1 MKKTKGFKR
10 MLASILAMVTATTV
24 ALTGCGGSESSS
36 SNAGNK
42 NGKNVV
48 ITFAGWGSLAEKQNF
63 TKMIDKF
70 EETHP
75 GVKVNY
81 QHYPGSQ
88 DDYMVKLVS
97 NVAANKMPD
106 VFYIPTDEFVEWAA
120 AGRILDISDYLA
132 KSENYE
138 EGKIWE
144 KSINMYHYNKET
156 GAVGEDGGLYGL
168 PKDLGPWAM
177 VYNKTLFEQKGVPLP
192 DPNKPYTLDEF
203 IDVAKKLTSGTGVD
217 KVYGTAN
224 YTLESAVW
232 SNGANYLSEDKKTVT
247 VNTPEF
253 AEALQWVADLALVH
267 GVSPTTAESAT
278 SGWFERWCNG
288 KVGMAWMGPWDQAT
302 FWEAVSFEWDL
313 MPTPVNAKTGKAV
326 SWLGSA
332 ALCVSATSKEAE
344 IAYELTEFLCMDEEA
359 QKINYESGQAVPNII
374 EMAEND
380 YLAMDKMPA
389 NKQVFLDILKDPEKG
404 QFQYTYYTKN
414 SSWYD
419 YLNSELNKVYSGSMS
434 ATEFCKKI
442 QPELQERLDG
452 NE

>member
-1 MKKTKGFKR
+1 MAG
-10 MLASILAMVTATTV
+10 ILAMAATAAV
-24 ALTGCGGSESSS
+24 VFTGCGGDSDVNSEGGKKD
-36 SNAGNK
+36 GND
-42 NGKNVV
+42 VV

-81 QHYPGSQ
+81 QHYPGTES
-88 DDYMVKLVS
+88 DYMVKLVS

-106 VFYIPTDEFVEWAA
+106 VFYLPTNEFVEWAS
-120 AGRILDISDYLA
+120 AGRLLDVTDYLA
-132 KSENYE
+132 KSKLYK
-138 EGKIWE
+138 EGEIWE
-144 KSINMYHYNKET
+144 KAMDMYYYNSKT
-156 GAVGEDGGLYGL
+156 GTVGEDGGLYGL

-192 DPNKPYTLDEF
+192 DPVEPMTLDEF
-203 IDVAKKLTSGTGVD
+203 VDVAKKLTSGSGVE

-232 SNGANYLSEDKKTVT
+232 SNNADFLSEDKKTIT
-247 VNTPEF
+247 VDTPEF

-267 GVSPTTAESAT
+267 GVAPTTSEAAA

-288 KVGMAWMGPWDQAT
+288 KVGMAWMGPWDQPT
-302 FWEAVSFEWDL
+302 FWESVTFEWDI
-313 MPTPVNAKTGKAV
+313 MPTPVNENTGKAV

-332 ALCVSATSKEAE
+332 ALCVSAKSKEAQV
-344 IAYELTEFLCMDEEA
+344 AYELAEFLCMDKEA
-359 QKINYESGQAVPNII
+359 QAINCESGQAVPNII

-380 YLAMDKMPA
+380 YLAMDKMPV
-389 NKQVFLDILKDPEKG
+389 NKQVFLDILKNPEKG
-404 QFQYTYYTKN
+404 QFKPTYYTKN

-419 YLNSELNKVYSGSMS
+419 YFITEANKVYSGEMS
-434 ATEFCKKI
+434 AADFLKKI
-442 QPELQERLDG
+442 QPELQDRLNG

>member
-1 MKKTKGFKR
+1 MAG
-10 MLASILAMVTATTV
+10 ILAMAATAAV
-24 ALTGCGGSESSS
+24 VFTGCGGDSDVNSEGGKKD
-36 SNAGNK
+36 GND
-42 NGKNVV
+42 VV

-81 QHYPGSQ
+81 QHYPGTES
-88 DDYMVKLVS
+88 DYMVKLVS

-106 VFYIPTDEFVEWAA
+106 VFYLPTNEFVEWAS
-120 AGRILDISDYLA
+120 AGRLLDMTDYLA
-132 KSENYE
+132 KSKLYK
-138 EGKIWE
+138 EGEIWE
-144 KSINMYHYNKET
+144 KAMDMYYYNSKT
-156 GAVGEDGGLYGL
+156 GTVGEDGGLYGL

-192 DPNKPYTLDEF
+192 DPVEPMTLDEF
-203 IDVAKKLTSGTGVD
+203 VDVAKKLTSGSGVE

-232 SNGANYLSEDKKTVT
+232 SNNADFLSEDKKTIT
-247 VNTPEF
+247 VDTPEF

-267 GVSPTTAESAT
+267 GVAPTTSEAAA

-288 KVGMAWMGPWDQAT
+288 KVGMAWMGPWDQPT
-302 FWEAVSFEWDL
+302 FWESVTFEWDI
-313 MPTPVNAKTGKAV
+313 MPTPVNEKTGKAV

-332 ALCVSATSKEAE
+332 ALCVSAKSKEAQV
-344 IAYELTEFLCMDEEA
+344 AYELAEFLCMDKEA
-359 QKINYESGQAVPNII
+359 QAINCESGQAVPNII

-389 NKQVFLDILKDPEKG
+389 NKQVFLDILKNPEKG
-404 QFQYTYYTKN
+404 QFKPTYYTKN

-419 YLNSELNKVYSGSMS
+419 YFITEANKVYSGEMS
-434 ATEFCKKI
+434 AADFLKKI
-442 QPELQERLDG
+442 QPELQDRLNG

>member
-1 MKKTKGFKR
+1 MKKTKRFKR
-10 MLASILAMVTATTV
+10 LMAGILAMTTV
-24 ALTGCGGSESSS
+24 ATMALTSCGNGSSEGESKS
-36 SNAGNK
+36 GND
-42 NGKNVV
+42 VV

-81 QHYPGSQ
+81 QHYPGTE

-106 VFYIPTDEFVEWAA
+106 VFYLPTDEFVEWASA
-120 AGRILDISDYLA
+120 DRLLDLTDYLA
-132 KSENYE
+132 KSDLYE

-144 KSINMYHYNKET
+144 KSVDMYYYNKET
-156 GAVGEDGGLYGL
+156 GTVGEDGKLYGL

-177 VYNKTLFEQKGVPLP
+177 VYNKTLFEQKGVALP
-192 DPNKPYTLDEF
+192 DPTEPMTLDEF
-203 IDVAKKLTSGTGVD
+203 VNVAKQLTSGSGVE
-217 KVYGTAN
+217 KIYGTAN

-232 SNGANYLSEDKKTVT
+232 SNGGDFLSEDKKSTTVD
-247 VNTPEF
+247 TPEF

-267 GVSPTTAESAT
+267 GVAPTTSEAAA

-288 KVGMAWMGPWDQAT
+288 KVGMAWMGPWDQPT
-302 FWEAVSFEWDL
+302 FWESVKFEWDI
-313 MPTPVNAKTGKAV
+313 MPTPVNEKTGKAI

-332 ALCVSATSKEAE
+332 ALCVSAKSKEAE
-344 IAYELTEFLCMDEEA
+344 VAYELAEFLCMDEDA

-380 YLAMDKMPA
+380 YTKMDKMPQ
-389 NKQVFLDILKDPEKG
+389 NKQVFLDILKNPEKG
-404 QFQYTYYTKN
+404 QFKSTYYTKN
-414 SSWYD
+414 STWYD
-419 YLNSELNKVYSGSMS
+419 YFITEANKVYSGEMS
-434 ATEFCKKI
+434 AADFCKQI
-442 QPELQERLDG
+442 QPDLQDRLDG